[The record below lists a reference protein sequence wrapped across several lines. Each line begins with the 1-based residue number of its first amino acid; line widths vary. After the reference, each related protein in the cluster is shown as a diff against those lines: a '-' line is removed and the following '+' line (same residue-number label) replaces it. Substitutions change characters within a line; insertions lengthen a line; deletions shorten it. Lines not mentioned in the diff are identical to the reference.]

1 MYHKINLPSLLL
13 LCLLLT
19 ICIAPAAASSPY
31 ADLLQDPSRSTEDKL
46 ADFADALG
54 WRDELGTYWME
65 MENYEMQIAQQ
76 QAEIQQAQELQEA
89 AAALGLDISST
100 VESALES
107 IATTAPPY
115 TAEELAALDAES
127 AAYYS
132 AFAANYVATVAFT
145 GSGSGTQG
153 DPYIITNRA
162 QLEAMADDLTAY
174 YQLGNDIDLGGSG
187 SPWTP
192 IGSQSAPFGGTLDG
206 NGYTIS
212 NMYVS
217 SSSESSNIGL
227 GLFGFGGGCTI
238 TDLAIS
244 AAEITYGS
252 ATTYVVAAPLVAQ
265 VVSGVTIE
273 RCSADCDIS
282 ITGETSSSYSYV
294 IGGLLGNSVVTVGG
308 TTVSDCVATGSITS
322 ASVYTYAGG
331 IFAGAVVNSGA
342 AWSATNTYT
351 SVDIT
356 VPASNNRWVGGAVGN
371 SYGNVNLAM
380 VLQNV
385 VILASDVSGGT
396 NTKRVWSRSY
406 VDATAYA
413 NAAML
418 LNGNTVSGGTTADQ
432 NGADVSASTYN
443 TQAFWETTL
452 GWDFVDTWYW
462 DTTTNL
468 PKLRA
473 FIHGPTISSVS
484 ATPTTGGTTTQ
495 ITLSATVQDAT
506 SYQWQYSTNSGGN
519 WQDITGATSAT
530 ATWTPG
536 AVGTYQVQLLA
547 TNSDGTTTSD
557 TISITIYAAPT
568 VSSPSVSPA
577 QGPITQQITL
587 SGSAT
592 DPASSVSPTTYQW
605 QQASAETGPW
615 TPIDGATTATY
626 QYSFSGS
633 AGTTYYR
640 LAATGVGGTG
650 YSSAVSYTA
659 YDAPTVSS
667 PSVTP
672 TQGPLT
678 QQLTLSATVSD
689 PASTA
694 APTTYQWQQYT
705 EAAWQE
711 IPGATTATYQYSF
724 SGTAGTYQFR
734 LAATGVGGTA
744 YSDAVTYT
752 AYNAPAFST
761 ATVTPQTG
769 PYPLQVT
776 YTAQASDTT
785 SYTWEMSA
793 NSGGSWDQIS
803 TTATGQYTHQTAGT
817 YQWKVTATGPGGTTT
832 SSIITV
838 TVTTPPPVFSTVSV
852 SPTQG
857 PLAQQWTL
865 TAQASDTET
874 YQWQSAPQGTDSWTN
889 IATGASATYTYP
901 DGTEPGPYQIR
912 CIATGPG
919 GSTTSDPIQI
929 DLLDLVPII
938 DNLAVSPQTG
948 GISTQF
954 TLSATVQDAD
964 SMQWQ
969 YSANSGGSWQDIT
982 GATAATATWTPGT
995 VGTYQVRLQAVN
1007 TYGTTTS
1014 DTISITIYAAP
1025 TVSSP
1030 SVSPAQGPIT
1040 QQITLSATVSDPA
1053 SAAAPTT
1060 YQWQQYTGS
1069 AWQNIPGATTA
1080 TYQYSFSGTA
1090 GTYQFRLAATG
1101 VGGTAY
1107 SDAVTYTAYNA
1118 PTVSSP
1124 SVSPTEG
1131 PLSQQLTLTATVSDP
1146 ASSAAPTTYQWQ
1158 QTNSIGGDW
1167 TPIPGATTQTYQYAF
1182 SGTAGTTYYRLAAT
1196 GVGGTGYSSA
1206 VTYTA
1211 YAAPVFSSTTVTP
1224 TSGQMPLTVS
1234 YSAAAS
1240 DATTYQWQYRSGTSG
1255 NWQNLPAGASGQYT
1269 FSSVGTYQM
1278 QVTATGIG
1286 GSTTSSPISI
1296 TVEPPVPVI
1305 TSATVTPTSGA
1316 VPLTVQ
1322 MSASATNSPT
1332 YEWQLWQNDGWTTV
1346 ATGAT
1351 ASYTF
1356 GQNVPTGQYILQLLA
1371 ENVYG
1376 ADSEQFTISIV
1387 GFPTVEITEP
1397 ISGSEYEIGRPVTFT
1412 ATGAD
1417 ATSFVWY
1424 FGDGGS
1430 AVGQSVQHT
1439 YQSLGDV
1446 TVEVVGSNAAGSV
1459 SDTVDITIVEAADIL
1474 LTVSDISSKGAL
1486 LTGQIEVPPVPT
1498 GTEMWFEVYS
1508 ASGQLVWQTD
1518 PVVCVGDTAEL
1529 RVEGMPLLSGQSY
1542 FARAFADGYAPSLRE
1557 PMQLLSAVQV
1567 PYETMGVQWDA
1578 GLNREPFN
1586 ISAYVMLGPSVFG
1599 DVMGGGSLGVAI
1611 AVGVLMMFILVALW
1625 LRQQDVIIPLI
1636 LGLITSFTVLALVPP
1651 EFKAVGY
1658 TLLIIS
1664 LVGIIWQV
1672 FKNR

>member
-1 MYHKINLPSLLL
+1 MTLPRLPSLLL

-31 ADLLQDPSRSTEDKL
+31 ADLLQDPIRSTEDKL

-54 WRDELGTYWME
+54 WRDELATYQME
-65 MENYEMQIAQQ
+65 MENYEMQVAQQ

-127 AAYYS
+127 AAYYD
-132 AFAANYVATVAFT
+132 AFAANYVATAAFP
-145 GSGSGTQG
+145 GSGSGTQS

-162 QLEAMADDLTAY
+162 ELEAMADDLTAY
-174 YQLGNDIDLGGSG
+174 YQLANDIDLGGSS

-192 IGSQSAPFGGTLDG
+192 VGSQSAPFAGSLDGKGYVISRMIIPTSGTCIGLFATLNGATISSVGIADSSIIVTGMSSGDSWAGLFAGNILSSTMSSCFVDGGTVNIDG
-206 NGYTIS
+206 R
-212 NMYVS
+212 
-217 SSSESSNIGL
+217 
-227 GLFGFGGGCTI
+227 
-238 TDLAIS
+238 
-244 AAEITYGS
+244 
-252 ATTYVVAAPLVAQ
+252 P
-265 VVSGVTIE
+265 
-273 RCSADCDIS
+273 
-282 ITGETSSSYSYV
+282 
-294 IGGLLGNSVVTVGG
+294 
-308 TTVSDCVATGSITS
+308 
-322 ASVYTYAGG
+322 YAG
-331 IFAGAVVNSGA
+331 IFAGSIGASSSGSASQITDCYVSSGSVTAMIA
-342 AWSATNTYT
+342 AGFGVCGYVEIDRCWCSAPIT
-351 SVDIT
+351 ST
-356 VPASNNRWVGGAVGN
+356 SGTFSVGGPFASYMNNGALISN
-371 SYGNVNLAM
+371 SVALS
-380 VLQNV
+380 
-385 VILASDVSGGT
+385 ASISAANP
-396 NTKRVWSRSY
+396 NTAGRITGSPNQAPY
-406 VDATAYA
+406 YFENNYA
-413 NAAML
+413 AAEML
-418 LNGNTVSGGTTADQ
+418 INGNTVSGGTSTNK

-462 DTTTNL
+462 DDTANL
-468 PKLRA
+468 PKLRV
-473 FIHGPTISSVS
+473 FLHGPTISSVS

-506 SYQWQYSTNSGGN
+506 SYQWQYRSGTSGS

-547 TNSDGTTTSD
+547 SNSDGTTTSD
-557 TISITIYAAPT
+557 PVTVTIYAAPT
-568 VSSPSVSPA
+568 VSATASPT
-577 QGPITQQITL
+577 QGPLTQQITL

-626 QYSFSGS
+626 VYAFTGT

-650 YSSAVSYTA
+650 YSNAVSYTA

-667 PSVTP
+667 PSVSP

-678 QQLTLSATVSD
+678 QQLTLTATVSD
-689 PASTA
+689 PASSA

-969 YSANSGGSWQDIT
+969 YSANSGGTWQDIT
-982 GATAATATWTPGT
+982 GATGATATWTPGT

-1030 SVSPAQGPIT
+1030 SVSPAQGPLT

-1053 SAAAPTT
+1053 SSVTPTT

-1069 AWQNIPGATTA
+1069 AWQNIGGATTQ

-1118 PTVSSP
+1118 PAVSSP

-1131 PLSQQLTLTATVSDP
+1131 PLSQQLTLSATVSDP
-1146 ASSAAPTTYQWQ
+1146 ASSVSPTTYQWQ
-1158 QTNSIGGDW
+1158 QASAATGPW
-1167 TPIPGATTQTYQYAF
+1167 TPIDGATTATYVYAF
-1182 SGTAGTTYYRLAAT
+1182 SGSAGITYYRLAAT
-1196 GVGGTGYSSA
+1196 GVGGTGYSDA

-1305 TSATVTPTSGA
+1305 TSATASPTSGV
-1316 VPLTVQ
+1316 VPFTIQL
-1322 MSASATNSPT
+1322 SGSATNNPT
-1332 YEWQLWQNDGWTTV
+1332 YQWQQLMPDGVWAV
-1346 ATGAT
+1346 IATGAT
-1351 ASYTF
+1351 ASYTIPA
-1356 GQNVPTGQYILQLLA
+1356 GTPTGTISIRLVVSNQYGSDTSATIPISVGSPPVITITSPADGGGYLKNASIPAEATITGEYTSLLWNFGEDSIA
-1371 ENVYG
+1371 GSTTTNPTTVTYTEFGTKTVTLTASNQYG
-1376 ADSEQFTISIV
+1376 TTTESVTFTISGRALRPV
-1387 GFPTVEITEP
+1387 VSATVEP
-1397 ISGSEYEIGRPVTFT
+1397 VNDSGFYNFIQQMAP
-1412 ATGAD
+1412 
-1417 ATSFVWY
+1417 
-1424 FGDGGS
+1424 DGGGMPNIEGMLMQ
-1430 AVGQSVQHT
+1430 AVKPYTDQIGAFFYVILFGVPYLILWLKQKNLIVPSIIGILFGAWMLVK
-1439 YQSLGDV
+1439 V
-1446 TVEVVGSNAAGSV
+1446 PAAYTMPAV
-1459 SDTVDITIVEAADIL
+1459 
-1474 LTVSDISSKGAL
+1474 AL
-1486 LTGQIEVPPVPT
+1486 LALIVAG
-1498 GTEMWFEVYS
+1498 GLY
-1508 ASGQLVWQTD
+1508 GL
-1518 PVVCVGDTAEL
+1518 
-1529 RVEGMPLLSGQSY
+1529 
-1542 FARAFADGYAPSLRE
+1542 YAKQP
-1557 PMQLLSAVQV
+1557 
-1567 PYETMGVQWDA
+1567 
-1578 GLNREPFN
+1578 
-1586 ISAYVMLGPSVFG
+1586 
-1599 DVMGGGSLGVAI
+1599 
-1611 AVGVLMMFILVALW
+1611 
-1625 LRQQDVIIPLI
+1625 
-1636 LGLITSFTVLALVPP
+1636 
-1651 EFKAVGY
+1651 
-1658 TLLIIS
+1658 
-1664 LVGIIWQV
+1664 
-1672 FKNR
+1672 

>member
-1 MYHKINLPSLLL
+1 MYRWKSLVCGGFPMTLPRLSSLLL

-54 WRDELGTYWME
+54 WRDELATYQME
-65 MENYEMQIAQQ
+65 MENYEMQVAQQ

-132 AFAANYVATVAFT
+132 AFSANYVATAAFS
-145 GSGSGTQG
+145 GSGSGTQS

-162 QLEAMADDLTAY
+162 ELEAMADDLTAY
-174 YQLGNDIDLGGSG
+174 YQLGNDIDLGGST

-192 IGSQSAPFGGTLDG
+192 VGTSSAPFAGSLDG
-206 NGYTIS
+206 RGYTIQ
-212 NMYVS
+212 NIYIS
-217 SSSESSNIGL
+217 SSDYYQ
-227 GLFGFGGGCTI
+227 GLFGIWQGDGLYIINLG
-238 TDLAIS
+238 
-244 AAEITYGS
+244 
-252 ATTYVVAAPLVAQ
+252 
-265 VVSGVTIE
+265 VSGTIDSPSANYCGLVIGWAKVTN
-273 RCSADCDIS
+273 SQMDCCWA
-282 ITGETSSSYSYV
+282 TGTVSGNQQ
-294 IGGLLGNSVVTVGG
+294 IGGLVGLYGVPTFGSVQATSDISTIENCYFSG
-308 TTVSDCVATGSITS
+308 TTSGGYSSGGLVGQMASQITNCYADGTLTTRSS
-322 ASVYTYAGG
+322 AMGRNGG
-331 IFAGAVVNSGA
+331 IVGAVNIIEYVSTPNTISGTVA
-342 AWSATNTYT
+342 LQT
-351 SVDIT
+351 SISGT
-356 VPASNNRWVGGAVGN
+356 SPE
-371 SYGNVNLAM
+371 YG
-380 VLQNV
+380 
-385 VILASDVSGGT
+385 
-396 NTKRVWSRSY
+396 RVWGATFSY
-406 VDATAYA
+406 SSPSEYSQVSSLSAATAYA

-418 LNGNTVSGGTTADQ
+418 INGNTVSGGTSMNK
-432 NGADVSASTYN
+432 NGADVSASTYH
-443 TQAFWETTL
+443 TQAFWQNTL
-452 GWDFVDTWYW
+452 GWDFQNVWYW
-462 DTTTNL
+462 DDTENL
-468 PKLRA
+468 PKLRV
-473 FIHGPTISSVS
+473 FLHGPTISSVS
-484 ATPTTGGTTTQ
+484 ATPTTGGITTQ

-506 SYQWQYSTNSGGN
+506 SYQWQYSANSGGS
-519 WQDITGATSAT
+519 WQDITGATAAT
-530 ATWTPG
+530 AAWTPG

-557 TISITIYAAPT
+557 PVTVTIYDVPT
-568 VSSPSVSPA
+568 VTATASPT
-577 QGPITQQITL
+577 QGPLTQQITL

-626 QYSFSGS
+626 VYSFTGT
-633 AGTTYYR
+633 AGTTYYQ

-650 YSSAVSYTA
+650 YSNAVSYTA

-678 QQLTLSATVSD
+678 QQLTLTATVSD
-689 PASTA
+689 PASSA

-705 EAAWQE
+705 GSAWQN
-711 IPGATTATYQYSF
+711 IGGATTQTYQYSF

-776 YTAQASDTT
+776 YTAEASDTT

-857 PLAQQWTL
+857 PLTQQWTL

-874 YQWQSAPQGTDSWTN
+874 YQWQSAPQGTASWTN

-969 YSANSGGSWQDIT
+969 YSTTSGSWTNIP

-1030 SVSPAQGPIT
+1030 SVSPAQGPLT
-1040 QQITLSATVSDPA
+1040 QQLTLTATVSDPA

-1069 AWQNIPGATTA
+1069 AWQNIPGATTQ

-1118 PTVSSP
+1118 PAVSSP

-1196 GVGGTGYSSA
+1196 GVGGTGYSDA

-1305 TSATVTPTSGA
+1305 TSATASPTSGV
-1316 VPLTVQ
+1316 VPFTIQL
-1322 MSASATNSPT
+1322 SGSATNNPT
-1332 YEWQLWQNDGWTTV
+1332 YQWQQLMPDGVWAV
-1346 ATGAT
+1346 IATGAT
-1351 ASYTF
+1351 ASYTIPA
-1356 GQNVPTGQYILQLLA
+1356 GTPTGTISIRLVVSNQYGSDTSATIPISVGSPPVITITSPADGGGYLKNASIPAEATITGEYTSLLW
-1371 ENVYG
+1371 NFG
-1376 ADSEQFTISIV
+1376 ADSIAGSTTTNPTTVTYTEFGTKTVTLTASNQYGTTTESVTFTISAR
-1387 GFPTVEITEP
+1387 EL
-1397 ISGSEYEIGRPVTFT
+1397 RPVVS
-1412 ATGAD
+1412 ATIEPVNDSGFYNFLQQMAP
-1417 ATSFVWY
+1417 
-1424 FGDGGS
+1424 DGGGMPNIEGMLMQ
-1430 AVGQSVQHT
+1430 AVKPYTDQIGAFFYVILFGVPYLILWLKQKNLIVPSIIGILFGAWMLVK
-1439 YQSLGDV
+1439 V
-1446 TVEVVGSNAAGSV
+1446 PAAYTMPAV
-1459 SDTVDITIVEAADIL
+1459 
-1474 LTVSDISSKGAL
+1474 AL
-1486 LTGQIEVPPVPT
+1486 LALIVAG
-1498 GTEMWFEVYS
+1498 GLY
-1508 ASGQLVWQTD
+1508 GL
-1518 PVVCVGDTAEL
+1518 
-1529 RVEGMPLLSGQSY
+1529 
-1542 FARAFADGYAPSLRE
+1542 YAKQP
-1557 PMQLLSAVQV
+1557 
-1567 PYETMGVQWDA
+1567 
-1578 GLNREPFN
+1578 
-1586 ISAYVMLGPSVFG
+1586 
-1599 DVMGGGSLGVAI
+1599 
-1611 AVGVLMMFILVALW
+1611 
-1625 LRQQDVIIPLI
+1625 
-1636 LGLITSFTVLALVPP
+1636 
-1651 EFKAVGY
+1651 
-1658 TLLIIS
+1658 
-1664 LVGIIWQV
+1664 
-1672 FKNR
+1672 

>member
-13 LCLLLT
+13 LLLLLT
-19 ICIAPAAASSPY
+19 ICIVPAAASSPY

-54 WRDELGTYWME
+54 WRDELGTYQME
-65 MENYEMQIAQQ
+65 MENYEMQVAQQ

-127 AAYYS
+127 AAYYD
-132 AFAANYVATVAFT
+132 AFAANYVATAAFS
-145 GSGSGTQG
+145 GSGSGTES

-174 YQLGNDIDLGGSG
+174 YHLANDIDLGGSN

-192 IGSQSAPFGGTLDG
+192 IGSQSAPFSGTLDG
-206 NGYTIS
+206 DGYTIIDLYISGGDCSGLFSVIVQNANIKQIQFLNPTIIDASQAGPVAGMSQGNS
-212 NMYVS
+212 NNFAYVDTIAVSGLTISNAIASNISPHGGIIGNSEHTYISNCIVSDSDISGVYYSGTYNWAFVGGIVGHIYTSSNIQNCYVIDTQITASGGSKAYAGGIGVLVS
-217 SSSESSNIGL
+217 SSSVSACVVIDSP
-227 GLFGFGGGCTI
+227 
-238 TDLAIS
+238 IS
-244 AAEITYGS
+244 APS
-252 ATTYVVAAPLVAQ
+252 ANRILGVY
-265 VVSGVTIE
+265 SG
-273 RCSADCDIS
+273 A
-282 ITGETSSSYSYV
+282 TG
-294 IGGLLGNSVVTVGG
+294 
-308 TTVSDCVATGSITS
+308 GSIT
-322 ASVYTYAGG
+322 AAYATTTTT
-331 IFAGAVVNSGA
+331 VN
-342 AWSATNTYT
+342 
-351 SVDIT
+351 
-356 VPASNNRWVGGAVGN
+356 
-371 SYGNVNLAM
+371 GNV
-380 VLQNV
+380 
-385 VILASDVSGGT
+385 
-396 NTKRVWSRSY
+396 
-406 VDATAYA
+406 
-413 NAAML
+413 
-418 LNGNTVSGGTTADQ
+418 VSGGTTTNT

-443 TQAFWETTL
+443 TQAFWQNTL

-462 DTTTNL
+462 DDTENL

-473 FIHGPTISSVS
+473 FLHGPTISSVS
-484 ATPTTGGTTTQ
+484 ATPTTGGVDTE

-506 SYQWQYSTNSGGN
+506 SYQWQYSANSGGS
-519 WQDITGATSAT
+519 WQDITGATAAT

-557 TISITIYAAPT
+557 PVTVTIYDVPT
-568 VSSPSVSPA
+568 VSATASPT
-577 QGPITQQITL
+577 QGPLTQQLTL

-626 QYSFSGS
+626 VYSFTGT

-678 QQLTLSATVSD
+678 QQLTLTATVSD
-689 PASTA
+689 PASSA

-705 EAAWQE
+705 GSAWQE

-838 TVTTPPPVFSTVSV
+838 TVTTPPPVFSTISV

-857 PLAQQWTL
+857 PLTQQWTL

-1053 SAAAPTT
+1053 SSVTPTTYQWQQYTEAAWQEIPGATTQTYQYSFSGTAGTYQFRLAATGVGGTGYSNAVSYTAYDAPTVSSPSVTPTQGPLSQQLTLSATVSDPASSAAPTT
-1060 YQWQQYTGS
+1060 YQWQQYTES
-1069 AWQNIPGATTA
+1069 AWQEIPGATTA

-1107 SDAVTYTAYNA
+1107 SD
-1118 PTVSSP
+1118 
-1124 SVSPTEG
+1124 
-1131 PLSQQLTLTATVSDP
+1131 
-1146 ASSAAPTTYQWQ
+1146 
-1158 QTNSIGGDW
+1158 
-1167 TPIPGATTQTYQYAF
+1167 
-1182 SGTAGTTYYRLAAT
+1182 
-1196 GVGGTGYSSA
+1196 A

-1498 GTEMWFEVYS
+1498 GTEMWFEIYS
-1508 ASGQLVWQTD
+1508 TSGQLVWQTD

>member
-1 MYHKINLPSLLL
+1 MTLPRLPSLLL

-54 WRDELGTYWME
+54 WRDELGTYQLE
-65 MENYEMQIAQQ
+65 MENYEMQVAQQ

-115 TAEELAALDAES
+115 TAEELAALDAEY
-127 AAYYS
+127 AAYREKFIS
-132 AFAANYVATVAFT
+132 NYVATAPFS
-145 GSGSGTQG
+145 GSGSGTES
-153 DPYIITNRA
+153 DPYQISTYTDLLSVN
-162 QLEAMADDLTAY
+162 DDLSANY
-174 YQLGNDIDLGGSG
+174 ILVNDIDLSTISHPAAIINPSYNAYFTGVFDGGGYVINGFHLDAYQTGPEGTGGVLPFGLILNPDRGAIVRNLGMTNVDIVVSSTTSPTGNQNNPALIISDPVSLQGVTYHKSYVSNCFVQGTIDFSGSG
-187 SPWTP
+187 VASSGTTSACGISSDVSGSISDCWVDIDFIFPESYIRCGGIIASFHSADVQNVYSLGSVSGGKTTYSSTYQRAVGG
-192 IGSQSAPFGGTLDG
+192 IAGQKYTTKSAYISNSVCLMDSFSTTGSQ
-206 NGYTIS
+206 
-212 NMYVS
+212 V
-217 SSSESSNIGL
+217 
-227 GLFGFGGGCTI
+227 
-238 TDLAIS
+238 
-244 AAEITYGS
+244 YG
-252 ATTYVVAAPLVAQ
+252 VVA
-265 VVSGVTIE
+265 
-273 RCSADCDIS
+273 
-282 ITGETSSSYSYV
+282 
-294 IGGLLGNSVVTVGG
+294 
-308 TTVSDCVATGSITS
+308 
-322 ASVYTYAGG
+322 
-331 IFAGAVVNSGA
+331 GA
-342 AWSATNTYT
+342 ATSGTSGLSATNTYVSSHT
-351 SVDIT
+351 TGISYT
-356 VPASNNRWVGGAVGN
+356 GSN
-371 SYGNVNLAM
+371 
-380 VLQNV
+380 
-385 VILASDVSGGT
+385 SDL
-396 NTKRVWSRSY
+396 W
-406 VDATAYA
+406 
-413 NAAML
+413 
-418 LNGNTVSGGTTADQ
+418 NGIEIGPDL
-432 NGADVSASTYN
+432 YN
-443 TQAFWETTL
+443 TQIFWQNTL

-462 DTTTNL
+462 DDTANL

-473 FIHGPTISSVS
+473 FLHGPTISSVS

-506 SYQWQYSTNSGGN
+506 SYQWQYSLNSGGS

-557 TISITIYAAPT
+557 PVTVTIYDVPT
-568 VSSPSVSPA
+568 VSATASPT
-577 QGPITQQITL
+577 QGPLTQQITL

-626 QYSFSGS
+626 VYSFTGT

-678 QQLTLSATVSD
+678 QQLTLTATVSD
-689 PASTA
+689 PASSA

-752 AYNAPAFST
+752 AYAAPVFSST
-761 ATVTPQTG
+761 TVTPQTG

-776 YTAQASDTT
+776 YTAEASDTT

-969 YSANSGGSWQDIT
+969 YSANSGGTWQDIT

-1014 DTISITIYAAP
+1014 DTITITIYAAP

-1146 ASSAAPTTYQWQ
+1146 ASSVTPTTYQWQ
-1158 QTNSIGGDW
+1158 QYTGSAWQNIG
-1167 TPIPGATTQTYQYAF
+1167 GATTQTYQYAF
-1182 SGTAGTTYYRLAAT
+1182 SGTAGTYQFRLAAT
-1196 GVGGTGYSSA
+1196 GVGGTAYSDA

-1305 TSATVTPTSGA
+1305 TSATASPTSGV
-1316 VPLTVQ
+1316 VPFTIQL
-1322 MSASATNSPT
+1322 SGSATNNPT
-1332 YEWQLWQNDGWTTV
+1332 YQWQQLMPDGVWAV
-1346 ATGAT
+1346 IATGAT
-1351 ASYTF
+1351 ASYTIPA
-1356 GQNVPTGQYILQLLA
+1356 GTPTGTISIRLVVSNQYGSDTSATIPISVGSPPVITITSPADGGGYLKNASIPAEATITGEYTSLLW
-1371 ENVYG
+1371 NFG
-1376 ADSEQFTISIV
+1376 ADSIAGSTTTNPTTVTYTEFGTKTVTLTASNQYGTTTESVTFTISAR
-1387 GFPTVEITEP
+1387 EL
-1397 ISGSEYEIGRPVTFT
+1397 RPVVS
-1412 ATGAD
+1412 ATIEPVNDSGFYNFLQQMAP
-1417 ATSFVWY
+1417 
-1424 FGDGGS
+1424 DGGGMPNIEGMLMQ
-1430 AVGQSVQHT
+1430 AVKPYTDQIGAFFYVILFGVPYLILWLKQKNLIVPSIIGILFGAWMLVK
-1439 YQSLGDV
+1439 V
-1446 TVEVVGSNAAGSV
+1446 PAAYTMPAV
-1459 SDTVDITIVEAADIL
+1459 
-1474 LTVSDISSKGAL
+1474 AL
-1486 LTGQIEVPPVPT
+1486 LALIVAG
-1498 GTEMWFEVYS
+1498 GLY
-1508 ASGQLVWQTD
+1508 GL
-1518 PVVCVGDTAEL
+1518 
-1529 RVEGMPLLSGQSY
+1529 
-1542 FARAFADGYAPSLRE
+1542 YAKQP
-1557 PMQLLSAVQV
+1557 
-1567 PYETMGVQWDA
+1567 
-1578 GLNREPFN
+1578 
-1586 ISAYVMLGPSVFG
+1586 
-1599 DVMGGGSLGVAI
+1599 
-1611 AVGVLMMFILVALW
+1611 
-1625 LRQQDVIIPLI
+1625 
-1636 LGLITSFTVLALVPP
+1636 
-1651 EFKAVGY
+1651 
-1658 TLLIIS
+1658 
-1664 LVGIIWQV
+1664 
-1672 FKNR
+1672 